1 MGALK
6 TCGRILVVSVNI
18 FFLFIGVVLFG
29 AGMFLRF
36 GKKYTDDYVQSA
48 EEALKKALED
58 TGIGNSTDVDL
69 DMNELLLTLSIVL
82 ICIGLFFGI
91 ISLLGVLGACCQIK
105 CLLVMYV
112 VICLA
117 IAIAEVVCV
126 ILLYTDDTFA
136 DKIKTKLK
144 DNIKTDYRGLGASD
158 ISSVSWNI
166 LMIKYGCCGVDAY
179 TDFDNTEK
187 WAHTET
193 TNGVTKTV
201 ATPVSCCK
209 TLPSSEDLSCA
220 QIPLLATENY
230 LSEGCYQKAWEDTLG
245 NAIYAAA
252 ILAGIGLLQILLI
265 IGAIIVLCSGGKD
278 GKAKERPSS
287 GKVLRKNQVA
297 PGSIPGFRAGRRR
310 Y

>member
-1 MGALK
+1 
-6 TCGRILVVSVNI
+6 
-18 FFLFIGVVLFG
+18 
-29 AGMFLRF
+29 MFLRF

-126 ILLYTDDTFA
+126 ILLYTDDT
-136 DKIKTKLK
+136 
-144 DNIKTDYRGLGASD
+144 
-158 ISSVSWNI
+158 
-166 LMIKYGCCGVDAY
+166 YGCCGVDAY

-193 TNGVTKTV
+193 TNGVTKT
-201 ATPVSCCK
+201 
-209 TLPSSEDLSCA
+209 
-220 QIPLLATENY
+220 
-230 LSEGCYQKAWEDTLG
+230 
-245 NAIYAAA
+245 
-252 ILAGIGLLQILLI
+252 ILLI

>member
-1 MGALK
+1 
-6 TCGRILVVSVNI
+6 
-18 FFLFIGVVLFG
+18 FIGVVLFG

-105 CLLVMYV
+105 CLLVMNVFIYLAISIAEVFCVIRMFGYAKCLGWDCPLHLSANYPHSYV

-126 ILLYTDDTFA
+126 ILLYTDDT
-136 DKIKTKLK
+136 
-144 DNIKTDYRGLGASD
+144 
-158 ISSVSWNI
+158 
-166 LMIKYGCCGVDAY
+166 YGCCGVDAY

-193 TNGVTKTV
+193 TNGVTKT
-201 ATPVSCCK
+201 
-209 TLPSSEDLSCA
+209 
-220 QIPLLATENY
+220 
-230 LSEGCYQKAWEDTLG
+230 
-245 NAIYAAA
+245 
-252 ILAGIGLLQILLI
+252 ILLI

>member
-1 MGALK
+1 
-6 TCGRILVVSVNI
+6 
-18 FFLFIGVVLFG
+18 
-29 AGMFLRF
+29 MFLRF

-105 CLLVMYV
+105 CLLVMNVFIYLAISIAEYV

-126 ILLYTDDTFA
+126 ILLYTDDT
-136 DKIKTKLK
+136 
-144 DNIKTDYRGLGASD
+144 
-158 ISSVSWNI
+158 
-166 LMIKYGCCGVDAY
+166 YGCCGVDAY

-193 TNGVTKTV
+193 TNGVTKT
-201 ATPVSCCK
+201 
-209 TLPSSEDLSCA
+209 
-220 QIPLLATENY
+220 
-230 LSEGCYQKAWEDTLG
+230 
-245 NAIYAAA
+245 
-252 ILAGIGLLQILLI
+252 ILLI